1 MRLAG
6 LLLAKSWRAV
16 RTVPQVRRNQVIP
29 AEAVEAA
36 ARLFVA
42 QVASMMKRYEER
54 KSKIKMKA
62 AA

>member
-1 MRLAG
+1 MHLRYRLGKTLRIEA
-6 LLLAKSWRAV
+6 
-16 RTVPQVRRNQVIP
+16 QVIP